1 MLRYSTRHSIA
12 AFVAMLMLAGA
23 LLAAD
28 KEIKGKIVKVDV
40 KKNTITVITDD
51 GKKEYDVN
59 KETKFIGPR
68 GGVSEKGIEDDRLE
82 RGAEVTLKVAGN
94 NRTLHEVHLP
104 VRKAKEKPKS

>member
-1 MLRYSTRHSIA
+1 MMRHAIA
-12 AFVAMLMLAGA
+12 GVLILLFMVGAALAK
-23 LLAAD
+23 D
-28 KEIKGKIVKVDV
+28 REVKGKIVKVDV
-40 KKNTITVITDD
+40 KKNTITVMTDD